1 MDPVQYKVIFSRRRS
16 ISIILSPGKE
26 ITVRAPCRTSLKTID
41 KFVQDKAEWIQH
53 NIRKYIG
60 IESLNKGKN
69 YTDGELHLFMGQKY
83 LLRIT
88 DYARPFVKQYDDI
101 IEAGVKSKYDN
112 QKVKSMLDKW
122 YMQKAQEVLIRK
134 LNDILLKFPAY
145 DFSPSAIVVR
155 KLKSRWGSCT
165 YKGKITLNSEL
176 IKLDE
181 TFFEY
186 VIIHELCHLKYHNH
200 GKEFY
205 RLLSVLVPDYKLLRK
220 GLRKFVLE

>member
-1 MDPVQYKVIFSRRRS
+1 MDPIQYKVIFSRRRS

-26 ITVRAPCRTSLKTID
+26 ITVRAPSRTSLKTID
-41 KFVQDKAEWIQH
+41 KFVQGKAEWIQH
-53 NIRKYIG
+53 NIRKYTG
-60 IESLNKGKN
+60 LESLNKGKN
-69 YTDGELHLFMGQKY
+69 YSDGELHLFMGRKY
-83 LLRIT
+83 SLRIT
-88 DYARPFVKQYDDI
+88 EYARPFVKEYDDI
-101 IEAGVKSKYDN
+101 IEAGVKSNDDS
-112 QKVKSMLDKW
+112 QKVKSMLDQW
-122 YMQKAQEVLIRK
+122 YMQMAQQVLIRK
-134 LNDILLKFPAY
+134 VKDILLKLPEY

-181 TFFEY
+181 TIFEY

-205 RLLSVLVPDYKLLRK
+205 RLLSELIPDYKSLRK